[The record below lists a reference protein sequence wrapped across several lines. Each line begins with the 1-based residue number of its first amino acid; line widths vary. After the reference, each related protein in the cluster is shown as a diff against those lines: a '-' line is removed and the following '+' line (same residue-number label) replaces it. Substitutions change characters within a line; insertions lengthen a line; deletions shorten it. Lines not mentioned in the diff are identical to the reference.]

1 MYSVAIVARIDTF
14 FKVRKDSL
22 MICNWYDTNNLCLSR
37 NGICEIRLLFRRV
50 WDFTITFFVQLTC
63 SLFFISLF
71 ERQEVSKCVDACNLI
86 FLVIRR
92 GAVAVYPFT
101 SASKNRDVSSYVNPP
116 ATFVGMYYTRGPDNH
131 PQGALSFRGS
141 KTSYV
146 LIPNNGCL
154 DTRYSLTIIMWVY
167 PESSGPILH
176 FNPKGWGLHLWI
188 INRFR
193 LFARFVPRSG
203 KSVKALYKRIK
214 PRQWNY
220 IAATY
225 DRRTGLASL
234 WLDSL
239 PIIQRRLGRFR
250 SGLATNYPIVIGSK
264 PGDRRKFRGKIAC
277 VQMYN
282 YAMNGQQIRSKKKQC
297 FRQGLCCNCPRIC

>member
-1 MYSVAIVARIDTF
+1 M
-14 FKVRKDSL
+14 
-22 MICNWYDTNNLCLSR
+22 
-37 NGICEIRLLFRRV
+37 LLF
-50 WDFTITFFVQLTC
+50 FL
-63 SLFFISLF
+63 LSLF
-71 ERQEVSKCVDACNLI
+71 ERQVVLKCVYACNLI

-92 GAVAVYPFT
+92 GGVAVYPFT

-116 ATFVGMYYTRGPDNH
+116 ATFVGVYYTRGPDNH
-131 PQGALSFRGS
+131 PRGALSFRGT

-167 PESSGPILH
+167 PESSGPLLH

-188 INRFR
+188 ISRFR
-193 LFARFVPRSG
+193 LFTRFIPRSG

-234 WLDSL
+234 WLDSI

-264 PGDRRKFRGKIAC
+264 PGDRRKFRGRIAC

-297 FRQGLCCNCPRIC
+297 FREGLCCYCPGICSELYFFYFIFHCFINDSMCVFLRSVVIPTIPTAKPTKPRGKHVQVL

>member
-1 MYSVAIVARIDTF
+1 M
-14 FKVRKDSL
+14 
-22 MICNWYDTNNLCLSR
+22 
-37 NGICEIRLLFRRV
+37 
-50 WDFTITFFVQLTC
+50 
-63 SLFFISLF
+63 
-71 ERQEVSKCVDACNLI
+71 
-86 FLVIRR
+86 IRR

-101 SASKNRDVSSYVNPP
+101 SASKNRDVSTYVNPP
-116 ATFVGMYYTRGPDNH
+116 ATFVGVYYTRGPDNH
-131 PQGALSFRGS
+131 PKGALSFRGTR
-141 KTSYV
+141 TSYV

-167 PESSGPILH
+167 PKSSGPLLH

-193 LFARFVPRSG
+193 LFARFVRRSG

-214 PRQWNY
+214 PRRWHF

-234 WLDSL
+234 WLNSI
-239 PIIQRRLGRFR
+239 PIIQRRLGRFLG
-250 SGLATNYPIVIGSK
+250 GLATNYPIVIGSK

-277 VQMYN
+277 VQIYN

-297 FRQGLCCNCPRIC
+297 FREGVSVAFVFNLLRIVPSLFKL

>member
-1 MYSVAIVARIDTF
+1 M
-14 FKVRKDSL
+14 
-22 MICNWYDTNNLCLSR
+22 
-37 NGICEIRLLFRRV
+37 
-50 WDFTITFFVQLTC
+50 
-63 SLFFISLF
+63 
-71 ERQEVSKCVDACNLI
+71 
-86 FLVIRR
+86 IRR
-92 GAVAVYPFT
+92 GAVAVYSFT

-116 ATFVGMYYTRGPDNH
+116 ATFVGVYYTRGPDNH
-131 PQGALSFRGS
+131 PQGALSFRGTR
-141 KTSYV
+141 KSYV

-167 PESSGPILH
+167 PESSGPLLH

-188 INRFR
+188 INRYR

-214 PRQWNY
+214 PRRWNY

-239 PIIQRRLGRFR
+239 PIIQRRVGRFR

-282 YAMNGQQIRSKKKQC
+282 YAMNGQQIRSKKKKC
-297 FRQGLCCNCPRIC
+297 FREGLYWRASVIVKYCNLYLTYLRLINQCVFFLFPVVIPTAPTVPPTKPTKPPGKHVLQVRLLLKLSLK